1 MLQTRRLSKY
11 IQTKYSGKLMK
22 KIIFTAI
29 ALVSLLACK
38 QENKPTISEMGNKN
52 QVIEAIMD
60 RRSIRVYKP
69 DQVDQAKLD
78 TIVQCAINA
87 PSALNKQSWE
97 IRVVQNADL
106 LKSINDR
113 FVEDAKGKSL
123 QGSASKAQEP
133 GFSVF
138 HSAPTLI
145 VVARDKDNP
154 YSAADCGMLTQN
166 ILLSAQSMNI
176 GTCVI
181 GSVAGILND
190 NQSKSFREAL
200 DIPDN
205 YEVIYGIAVGYKNET
220 PDAKPRDINKV
231 QYIK

>member
-1 MLQTRRLSKY
+1 
-11 IQTKYSGKLMK
+11 MK
-22 KIIFTAI
+22 KVVFIAI
-29 ALVSLLACK
+29 ALVSLMACK
-38 QENKPTISEMGNKN
+38 QENKSDATDMGNKN
-52 QVIEAIMD
+52 QTVEDIMD
-60 RRSIRVYKP
+60 RRSIRAYKT
-69 DQVDQAKLD
+69 DQIAQVQMD
-78 TIVQCAINA
+78 TIVQCAVNA

-106 LKSINDR
+106 LKSINDK

-123 QGSASKAQEP
+123 AGSASKAQEA

-138 HSAPTLI
+138 HNAPTLI
-145 VVARDKDNP
+145 VVARDKENP

-166 ILLSAQSMNI
+166 ILLSAESMNI

-181 GSVAGILND
+181 GSVAGVLNGD
-190 NQSKSFREAL
+190 QSKGFREAL
-200 DIPDN
+200 DIPDS
-205 YEVIYGIAVGYKNET
+205 YEVLYGIAVGYKNET